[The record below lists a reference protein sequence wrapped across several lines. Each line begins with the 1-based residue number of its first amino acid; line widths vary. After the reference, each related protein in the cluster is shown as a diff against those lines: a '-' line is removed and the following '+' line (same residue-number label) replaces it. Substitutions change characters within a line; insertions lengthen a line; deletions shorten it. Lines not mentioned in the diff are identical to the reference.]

1 MCFSRGL
8 FFPGNWYKVTK
19 LETRNSTG
27 PWGEKDFI
35 MSRTPRNT
43 LLEIFLAPLA
53 YFLVRSYLL
62 LVRIRV
68 LNEDTVLQYL
78 QTGRKAIGAIWHQRF
93 FGVIGYA
100 RKFSK
105 FSPSA
110 MISMSRDGEWIAQVA
125 LRLGI
130 RPVRGSSTRGGKE
143 ALAAMVR
150 DLAQNQVAIHGVDGP
165 QGPKGEVKAGLI
177 RMAQLSGAAIIPI
190 YISVDRAWI
199 TRSWD
204 RFLIPK
210 PFSRILVRFGEP
222 VFVPEN
228 MESETF
234 EATRLDVEKKMIQG
248 HAQDDLNWGWERPL

>member
-1 MCFSRGL
+1 
-8 FFPGNWYKVTK
+8 
-19 LETRNSTG
+19 
-27 PWGEKDFI
+27 

-143 ALAAMVR
+143 ALAAMVQ

-234 EATRLDVEKKMIQG
+234 EATRLEVEKKMIQG